1 MKRLMIPYIR
11 MLARYM
17 ELKLKAW
24 KPLAAF
30 YNVTLR
36 CNLRCSFCSVW
47 RQSACREA
55 NYEEATRIVKN
66 VGDAGIP
73 SLGFSG
79 GEPLLRLDIVKL
91 AYEAK
96 NYGML
101 TSINTNGTLVNE
113 GNAQKLSKVFDYIII
128 SIDDIGILHDKV
140 RGVDGAY
147 DKALKAI
154 TILKRHGATVGVNT
168 VVTRDNIWRIIELW
182 NNISDKVDFL
192 TIQPVNPPQ
201 IIDAKLA
208 YRLAEELHEFKKR
221 TDTPVPL
228 PKSYIDGMVSYMSG
242 NIHKVCDAGR
252 LYISIQP
259 DGAVIPCSTR
269 DDVILGNLIK
279 ERLEMIID
287 RERSMIMR
295 IAEHCDGCWLTCTT
309 GISLTFREP
318 TEIIRSYWRMKSKI
332 RTTTF

>member
-1 MKRLMIPYIR
+1 MNPYVK

-24 KPLAAF
+24 KPIAVF

-36 CNLRCSFCSVW
+36 CNLRCSFCNVW
-47 RQSACREA
+47 KQDTYREA

-66 VGDAGIP
+66 IGDAGIP

-96 NYGML
+96 DYGML
-101 TSINTNGTLVNE
+101 TSINTNGTLINE
-113 GNAQKLSKVFDYIII
+113 DNAQKLSKVFDYIII
-128 SIDDIGILHDKV
+128 SIDDIGVLHDKV
-140 RGVDGAY
+140 RGVEGVY
-147 DKALKAI
+147 NKALKAI
-154 TILKRHGATVGVNT
+154 TILKRCGATVGVNT

-182 NNISDKVDFL
+182 DNLSDKVDFL

-201 IIDAKLA
+201 MIDTKLA
-208 YRLAEELHEFKKR
+208 YRLAEELHEFKR
-221 TDTPVPL
+221 RVDTPIPL
-228 PKSYIDGMVSYMSG
+228 PKSYIDGMANYMSG

-259 DGAVIPCSTR
+259 DGTVIPCSTR
-269 DDVILGNLIK
+269 DDVILGNLIR
-279 ERLEMIID
+279 EELETIIY
-287 RERSMIMR
+287 RERGKIMH
-295 IAEHCDGCWLTCTT
+295 IAKQCSGCWLTCTA
-309 GISLTFREP
+309 GISLTFKEP
-318 TEIIRSYWRMKSKI
+318 IEIVRSHWKMKSKI